1 MGNYNLKNIMLG
13 IGIGLVFSS
22 MINISM
28 GSQELSVEEI
38 KKEAA
43 KHNLIVL
50 TNDEII
56 NNKATKTE
64 AAVTPKATPTPTE
77 VPKPTQDPVNPS
89 PTKPA
94 SQAVTTVNVK
104 SGMSSEA
111 ITDLLA
117 NSGLVEDKK
126 AFLKRVG
133 ELEKDHKFKIGS
145 FVISKGSSYDDI
157 LKILTK

>member
-28 GSQELSVEEI
+28 GSQELSIEEI

-56 NNKATKTE
+56 NNQTPKNET
-64 AAVTPKATPTPTE
+64 AVTPKATPAPTE
-77 VPKPTQDPVNPS
+77 VPKPAQAVQSPS

-94 SQAVTTVNVK
+94 SPSVITVNIK
-104 SGMSSEA
+104 SGMSSEN
-111 ITDLLA
+111 ITDLLVE
-117 NSGLVEDKK
+117 SGLVKDKK
-126 AFLKRVG
+126 AFVKRLG
-133 ELEKDHKFKIGS
+133 ELGKDNKLKIGS
-145 FVISKGSSYDDI
+145 FDIPKGTSYDNI
-157 LKILTK
+157 IKILTN